1 MVKKTDSYIAKDIG
15 IARTSPA
22 IGNMVEY
29 FDLFIF
35 TTLKHGWV
43 YLTRLFDM
51 FPTHLQKEDCRLKL
65 VYQTLYSNYLYKI
78 FISKLLFLTL

>member
-35 TTLKHGWV
+35 TTLKHG
-43 YLTRLFDM
+43 
-51 FPTHLQKEDCRLKL
+51 
-65 VYQTLYSNYLYKI
+65 
-78 FISKLLFLTL
+78 